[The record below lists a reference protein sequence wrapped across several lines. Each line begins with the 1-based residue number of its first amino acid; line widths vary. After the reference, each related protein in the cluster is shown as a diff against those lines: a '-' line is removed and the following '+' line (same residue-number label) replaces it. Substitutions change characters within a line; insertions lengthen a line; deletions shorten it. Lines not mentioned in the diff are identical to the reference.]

1 VSQPKNAADMNGKG
15 VLRPE
20 LARHIIDRL
29 GGPGEPP
36 IWGFQHF
43 SVGLGDTLTALR
55 ELLHGHVGE
64 GWSTFKLVVGGY
76 GTGKTHFLYHLR
88 ELAWELGFVT
98 CYVSLR
104 HDESPFHQLD
114 LVWSAL
120 ARGLSRPLT
129 GEELLSGTEEG
140 MEAFLKAWYAR
151 ERARLEEALVPP
163 KDLGAALEA
172 RARASVEGLE
182 NRNFAA
188 AIRAA
193 MKALHAERDD
203 DFDEVLGWLD
213 RAFDAHVHGRLGMRR
228 PIDRR
233 DAFPTIRSLV
243 QWVRNLGHPGLVF
256 LLDEA
261 EQTPSLSTRQKDAI
275 LKNLREWIDLASDPR
290 FRGVLTCYAVPNENL
305 FEGSGDV
312 YEALKQRIQT
322 IFQFHNP
329 SGVKLKL
336 DDVEGDPLDQLRQI
350 GKRVAGIFQIANGPL
365 DPDAVAALVGRV
377 AEEAH
382 ERRYVEVGHKRW
394 FVQHLVAGM
403 YELSRPAKK

>member
-1 VSQPKNAADMNGKG
+1 MTDLTPT
-15 VLRPE
+15 
-20 LARHIIDRL
+20 LARHIVDRL

-43 SVGLGDTLTALR
+43 TVGLDPLSGALR
-55 ELLHGHVGE
+55 EVLSGHVAE

-88 ELAWELGFVT
+88 HLAWELGFAT

-120 ARGLSRPLT
+120 SRSISRPLT
-129 GEELLSGTEEG
+129 PEELLSGGREG
-140 MEAFLKAWYAR
+140 MEAFLRDWHAA
-151 ERARLEEALVPP
+151 ERGRLEAAGLAGD
-163 KDLGAALEA
+163 DLGQALEA
-172 RARASVEGLE
+172 HARGSLEGVE

-193 MKALHAERDD
+193 MRAIHEDRGDD
-203 DFDEVLGWLD
+203 LDEVLGWFD
-213 RAFDAHVHGRLGMRR
+213 RAFDGDVHGRLGIRR

-243 QWVRNLGHPGLVF
+243 QWVRNLGRPGLVF

-261 EQTPSLSTRQKDAI
+261 EQTPSLSSRQRDSI

-290 FRGVLTCYAVPNENL
+290 FKGVLTAYAVPNENL

-322 IFQFHNP
+322 VFGFRNP
-329 SGVKLKL
+329 AGVKIRL
-336 DDVEGDPLDQLRQI
+336 DEVEGDPLEQLVQI
-350 GKRVAGIFQIANGPL
+350 GHRVAAIFQVAHGPL
-365 DPDAVAALVGRV
+365 PPADAADLVRRV
-377 AEEAH
+377 AQEAH

-394 FVQHLVAGM
+394 FVQNLVAAL
-403 YELSRPAKK
+403 YVLSRGTVH

>member
-1 VSQPKNAADMNGKG
+1 MAEKQKTPAM
-15 VLRPE
+15 RPLLGAN
-20 LARHIIDRL
+20 LARHVIDRL

-43 SVGLGDTLTALR
+43 SVGLEPALGALR
-55 ELLHGHVGE
+55 EILSSHVAE

-88 ELAWELGFVT
+88 ELAWEEGFVT

-120 ARGLSRPLT
+120 AKGLSRPLSP
-129 GEELLSGTEEG
+129 EELLSGGEEG

-151 ERARLEEALVPP
+151 ERARLEEAGVSA
-163 KDLGAALEA
+163 KDLGPQLDA
-172 RARASVEGLE
+172 RARASTEGLE

-188 AIRAA
+188 AMRAA
-193 MKALHAERDD
+193 MRSLHSGKDD
-203 DFDEVLGWLD
+203 DFEEVLGWLD
-213 RAFDAHVHGRLGMRR
+213 RAWDSDAHGRLGIRR

-261 EQTPSLSTRQKDAI
+261 EQTPSLSSRQRDAI
-275 LKNLREWIDLASDPR
+275 LKNLREWIDLSSDPR
-290 FRGVLTCYAVPNENL
+290 FKGVLTCYAVPNENL

-322 IFQFHNP
+322 VFQFHNP
-329 SGVKLKL
+329 AGVKIKL
-336 DDVEGDPLDQLRQI
+336 DEVEGDPLDQLVQI
-350 GKRVAGIFQIANGPL
+350 GKRVAGIFQIASGPL
-365 DPDAVAALVGRV
+365 EPDGVTELVTRMSS
-377 AEEAH
+377 EAH

-394 FVQHLVAGM
+394 FVQHLVAGL
-403 YELSRPAKK
+403 YDLARPKTQ

>member
-1 VSQPKNAADMNGKG
+1 MAEKTKTTPM
-15 VLRPE
+15 RPMLGAN
-20 LARHIIDRL
+20 LARHVIDRL

-43 SVGLGDTLTALR
+43 SVGLEPALAALR
-55 ELLHGHVGE
+55 ELLASHVAQ

-88 ELAWELGFVT
+88 ELAWEEGFCT

-120 ARGLSRPLT
+120 AKGLSRPLSP
-129 GEELLSGTEEG
+129 EELLSGGEEG

-151 ERARLEEALVPP
+151 ERARLEEAGVTG
-163 KDLGAALEA
+163 KELGPALDA
-172 RARASVEGLE
+172 RARASTEGLE

-188 AIRAA
+188 AMRAA
-193 MKALHAERDD
+193 MKSLHSGRDD
-203 DFDEVLGWLD
+203 DFEEVLGWLD
-213 RAFDAHVHGRLGMRR
+213 RAYDADAHGRLGIRR

-243 QWVRNLGHPGLVF
+243 QWVRNIGHPGLVF

-261 EQTPSLSTRQKDAI
+261 EQTPSLSSRQKDAI

-322 IFQFHNP
+322 VFQFHNP
-329 SGVKLKL
+329 AGVKIKL
-336 DDVEGDPLDQLRQI
+336 DEVEGDPLEQLVQI

-365 DPDAVAALVGRV
+365 EPDGVTALVTRMS
-377 AEEAH
+377 AEAH

-394 FVQHLVAGM
+394 FVQHLVAGL
-403 YELSRPAKK
+403 YDLARPQPKP